1 MASIEILSPKL
12 LDAVRRAGAFGDTS
26 ALNMA
31 RSLLA
36 ADRIAGDGLDFEA
49 AVLALF
55 GMNDNGGGVPALAGV
70 TAAYDFDLDEVPV
83 GLLRADPVFL
93 RPDPTRLILFDAE
106 TIDLNGT
113 EADTL
118 IALLNRAFE
127 GDGLQFKR
135 GRSATRWYV
144 NATDITET
152 RTRSP
157 RSLRGQA
164 IEPQLDD
171 VRRIGRLNRVMTEA
185 QMVLHDADVNAAREA
200 AGKQPIN
207 SVWFWGLGKPPERT
221 APRTRSVVGD
231 DELVAACARY
241 CDIEYHLN
249 LDLARAGAFDSGALA
264 IVDELDAE
272 TSGLDAFL
280 RDAFEPA
287 LAALDARRVDAVR
300 IRTRSDTFFLTRRTP
315 WRFWRRFRSL
325 DSILQDG
332 IETVDGGD
340 GAS

>member
-1 MASIEILSPKL
+1 MASIEILAPKL
-12 LDAVRRAGAFGDTS
+12 LDAIRRTGAFGDTS

-31 RSLLA
+31 RSLLT

-49 AVLALF
+49 AVLRLF
-55 GMNDNGGGVPALAGV
+55 GMNDTTGGAPALAGV

-83 GLLRADPVFL
+83 DLLRADPVFL

-152 RTRSP
+152 RTRST

-171 VRRIGRLNRVMTEA
+171 LRRIGRFNRVMTEA
-185 QMVLHDADVNAAREA
+185 QMVLHEADVNIAREA

-207 SVWFWGLGKPPERT
+207 SLWFWGLGKPPERT

-231 DELVAACARY
+231 ELVAACARY
-241 CDIEYHLN
+241 CGVEYHRI
-249 LDLARAGAFDSGALA
+249 LDLARADAFDSGALT
-264 IVDELDAE
+264 IVCELDTE

-280 RDAFEPA
+280 REAFQPA
-287 LAALDARRVDAVR
+287 LAALAARRVDAVR
-300 IRTRSDTFFLTRRTP
+300 IRTRSDKFFLTRRTP

-325 DSILQDG
+325 DAILQER
-332 IETVDGGD
+332 IETVGGGG
-340 GAS
+340 GAP